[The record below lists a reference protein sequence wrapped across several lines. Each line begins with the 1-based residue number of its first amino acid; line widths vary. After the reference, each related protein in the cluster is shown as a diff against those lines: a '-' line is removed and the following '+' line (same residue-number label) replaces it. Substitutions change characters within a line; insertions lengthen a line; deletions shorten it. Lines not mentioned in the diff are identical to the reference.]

1 MFMHKTMTKAAF
13 AAALAL
19 SFPVAAAESLS
30 PHLGQPVTEADIA
43 AWNIDIAPDGTG
55 LPSGSGNAVE
65 GEFVYVEKCATCHG
79 FEGAGTPAD
88 TLAGG
93 VGSLA
98 SDKPL
103 KTVGSFWPYATTL
116 FDFIRRSMPLNE
128 PQTLPNDDVYALTAY
143 ILKLNGIVKDTEAMN
158 AKSLPKVKMPNRDG
172 FFQVYPGNLK

>member
-1 MFMHKTMTKAAF
+1 M
-13 AAALAL
+13 
-19 SFPVAAAESLS
+19 
-30 PHLGQPVTEADIA
+30 
-43 AWNIDIAPDGTG
+43 
-55 LPSGSGNAVE
+55 
-65 GEFVYVEKCATCHG
+65 
-79 FEGAGTPAD
+79 
-88 TLAGG
+88 
-93 VGSLA
+93 GSLA